1 MEHKRSLA
9 SAAAVVKS
17 LGQVQGSSDQK
28 FCVLVDVDVSLH
40 SHCIRKPAT
49 SLHPYLGVISR
60 CQGRWDSV
68 FWQSFSASQAGA
80 ALYCLFPA
88 PLLQAS
94 SEGAVV
100 ILRSLVLFRH
110 FDPRS

>member
-68 FWQSFSASQAGA
+68 FWQLSVSQAGA
-80 ALYCLFPA
+80 ALLPC

-94 SEGAVV
+94 
-100 ILRSLVLFRH
+100 
-110 FDPRS
+110 